1 MYYSRIMPSSGPRYI
16 TSTAVFLTEV
26 VKFGICMT
34 VALFEMAQEA
44 SLSTSAVTL
53 FQNLASAVF
62 SGDSWK
68 LAIPAALYTIQ
79 HSLQYIAI
87 SHLDAATLQV
97 TYQFKILPTA
107 IFSILILRRSLTTKK
122 WLALAL
128 LMFGVAL
135 VQFPTSQYPAAAGAW
150 HEVHKL
156 HFPRSMEELRHWR
169 QSTAMSLNRR
179 SATYEGIEEDM
190 LIQNQERDS
199 ALGLAAAI
207 LSCSASALGSVYF
220 EKVLKEAT
228 GKVSIWIRNVQ
239 LSIYSIVPSLFIGVI
254 FVDGENISKNGFFV
268 GYNWIVWQVITLQAL
283 GGILVALAIHYTN
296 NIAKSFATSLSILL
310 SLCLS
315 MIFFDFTITLN
326 VSPLHLP
333 LPLSLSNNHI
343 SVHRWHHNRPLR
355 NISLQYRQLITP
367 APSSTNQYHSTRRF
381 HRDPRKAFL
390 HQSPTPHRFNRRSNH
405 RNFKT
410 GKSAA
415 LPAKRP
421 FQDGKDI
428 L

>member
-1 MYYSRIMPSSGPRYI
+1 
-16 TSTAVFLTEV
+16 
-26 VKFGICMT
+26 MT

-128 LMFGVAL
+128 LMFGVVL
-135 VQFPTSQYPAAAGAW
+135 VQFPTSQHPAAAGVW

-156 HFPRSMEELRHWR
+156 HLPRSMNELTHWR
-169 QSTAMSLNRR
+169 QSTAMSLHRR

-228 GKVSIWIRNVQ
+228 SKVSIWIRNVQ
-239 LSIYSIVPSLFIGVI
+239 LSVYSIVPSLFIGVI
-254 FVDGENISKNGFFV
+254 FVDGENIAKNGFFV

-315 MIFFDFTITLN
+315 MIFFEFTMTLN
-326 VSPLHLP
+326 VSHLHP
-333 LPLSLSNNHI
+333 PLSKSVSNK
-343 SVHRWHHNRPLR
+343 STQVHLRHYNRPHR
-355 NISLQYRQLITP
+355 NIPL
-367 APSSTNQYHSTRRF
+367 
-381 HRDPRKAFL
+381 
-390 HQSPTPHRFNRRSNH
+390 
-405 RNFKT
+405 
-410 GKSAA
+410 
-415 LPAKRP
+415 
-421 FQDGKDI
+421 
-428 L
+428 